1 MGYKETQKGKMIMNK
16 YNNKKHNGYDSKRES
31 RRADELKL
39 LEKAGEITSLQEQVP
54 YELTPS
60 QYKIVNGKKRCIER
74 AMKYIADFQYVDKD
88 GNTIVED
95 SKGYRTEVY
104 RIKKK
109 LMLYF
114 HDIQIKEV

>member
-1 MGYKETQKGKMIMNK
+1 MNK
-16 YNNKKHNGYDSKRES
+16 YNNKKHNGYDSKREAK
-31 RRADELKL
+31 RAAELKL

-54 YELTPS
+54 YELIPS
-60 QYKIVNGKKRCIER
+60 QYRIVNGKRRCIER

-88 GNTIVED
+88 GNTVVED
-95 SKGYRTEVY
+95 AKGFRTEVY